1 MAVLTC
7 LQISITMGIC
17 LYYSETIYGV
27 PPVLVQHLQKFP
39 VLHEL
44 NILMTNRSVP
54 VPTVG
59 DRERLLI
66 EQLEVPGFY
75 HAICR
80 LAGMQCSTFLGASDR
95 GPGENLLRH
104 LQASGLS
111 QVESAGL

>member
-1 MAVLTC
+1 MLTC

-59 DRERLLI
+59 DKERLLI

-80 LAGMQCSTFLGASDR
+80 LAGIQCLTHVGADHR
-95 GPGENLLRH
+95 GAGGNLLRH
-104 LQASGLS
+104 LQANGLS
-111 QVESAGL
+111 RLDSAGP